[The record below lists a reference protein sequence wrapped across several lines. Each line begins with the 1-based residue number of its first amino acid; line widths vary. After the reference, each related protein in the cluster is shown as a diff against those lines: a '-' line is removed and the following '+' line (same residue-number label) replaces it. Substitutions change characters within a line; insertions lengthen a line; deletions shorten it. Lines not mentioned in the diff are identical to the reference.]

1 MFLLVPAYPGIPGPK
16 GVKWLVCVCVC
27 VFTVGREMPPKL
39 PLSLG
44 GDLGPHVTYGSFR
57 PPTSTAH
64 MANHFSTA
72 HGHDQQTDHSVMVAI
87 AESIFAIRSPLC
99 RYNLA

>member
-1 MFLLVPAYPGIPGPK
+1 VFLLVPAYPGIPGPK
-16 GVKWLVCVCVC
+16 GVKWLVCVCMC
-27 VFTVGREMPPKL
+27 VYSGSGDAPKIA
-39 PLSLG
+39 PFPG

-57 PPTSTAH
+57 PPTSTAQ